1 VIYCCDNEMI
11 IIQLCGMKKALI
23 SACLIGDKV
32 RYDGKDNKI
41 PYIDE
46 LLVHYELVPFC
57 PEVEGGMSI
66 PRKPSEIMRGR
77 VYSVEGNDV
86 TKHFVLGAQKAL
98 SICKYM
104 HIELAILKEGS
115 PSCGVHQIH
124 NGRFDKRKI
133 PGQGV
138 TTTLLRRHGI
148 EVICE
153 EEIPDLLTRL
163 TTKKDVA
170 D

>member
-1 VIYCCDNEMI
+1 
-11 IIQLCGMKKALI
+11 MKKALI

-98 SICKYM
+98 
-104 HIELAILKEGS
+104 
-115 PSCGVHQIH
+115 
-124 NGRFDKRKI
+124 
-133 PGQGV
+133 
-138 TTTLLRRHGI
+138 
-148 EVICE
+148 
-153 EEIPDLLTRL
+153 
-163 TTKKDVA
+163 
-170 D
+170 